1 MCLWNGCGGT
11 SNMKRSNLHAYEVR
25 DVHQGVAR
33 YMTFY
38 SQLRPHRARDG
49 RPPDRVYSDNL
60 PARPTAA

>member
-1 MCLWNGCGGT
+1 
-11 SNMKRSNLHAYEVR
+11 MKRSNLHAYEVR